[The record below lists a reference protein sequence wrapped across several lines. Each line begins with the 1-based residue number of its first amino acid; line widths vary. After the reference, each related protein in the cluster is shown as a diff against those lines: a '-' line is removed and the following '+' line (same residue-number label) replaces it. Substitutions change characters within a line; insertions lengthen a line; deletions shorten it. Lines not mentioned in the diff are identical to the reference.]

1 MIIFERKYPVN
12 VFDTDHTGRMS
23 LGSLFNYFQ
32 DLAGRHASV
41 LGFGREHLMTNGFIW
56 ALSRMSVEIESLP
69 HSWDD
74 ITVRTWPR
82 GTDTIFAI
90 RDLELYD
97 SVGKRIGAA
106 SSSWVILDYITRKL
120 QRPDKALSFLN
131 ATFPE
136 TRALPANAAKILAL
150 PLENRKISEMTASLC
165 DIDVNLH
172 VNNARYIHWVT
183 GTYETDFITSHAPH
197 TVEVNYLA
205 EGYRGDRINI
215 ITAPVS
221 ASANDFIHSVIRIS
235 DNCELSRIRIK
246 WREQQL

>member
-1 MIIFERKYPVN
+1 MITLERKYPVN

-56 ALSRMSVEIESLP
+56 VLSRMSVEIERLP
-69 HSWDD
+69 LSWDEV
-74 ITVRTWPR
+74 TVRTWPR

-90 RDLELYD
+90 RDLEMYD
-97 SVGKRIGAA
+97 SDNKRIAAA
-106 SSSWVILDYITRKL
+106 SSSWVIVDYQTRKL

-136 TRALPANAAKILAL
+136 TRALDANAVKV
-150 PLENRKISEMTASLC
+150 PPVREDQRTVTEMTASLG

-183 GTYETDFITSHAPH
+183 GTYDTQFLSAHSPCK
-197 TVEVNYLA
+197 VEVNYLS
-205 EGYRGDRINI
+205 EGYRGDLINI
-215 ITAPVS
+215 ITA
-221 ASANDFIHSVIRIS
+221 ADADKTNTFIHSVVRKD
-235 DNCELSRIRIK
+235 DNCELSRIRIQ
-246 WREQQL
+246 WR

>member
-1 MIIFERKYPVN
+1 MITLERKYPVN

-56 ALSRMSVEIESLP
+56 VLSRMSVEIEQLP
-69 HSWDD
+69 LSWEEV
-74 ITVRTWPR
+74 TVRTWPR

-90 RDLELYD
+90 RDLEMYD
-97 SVGKRIGAA
+97 SDNKRIAAA
-106 SSSWVILDYITRKL
+106 SSSWVIVDYQTRRL
-120 QRPDKALSFLN
+120 QRPDKALSYLN

-136 TRALPANAAKILAL
+136 TRALDSNAVKV
-150 PLENRKISEMTASLC
+150 PPVQEDHRTVTEMTASLG

-183 GTYETDFITSHAPH
+183 GTYDTEFISAHSPCK
-197 TVEVNYLA
+197 VEVNYLS
-205 EGYRGDRINI
+205 EGYRGDIINI
-215 ITAPVS
+215 ITA
-221 ASANDFIHSVIRIS
+221 ADADKTNTFIHSVVRKD
-235 DNCELSRIRIK
+235 DNCELSRIRIQ
-246 WREQQL
+246 WR